1 MKKLL
6 LLVCGFIFV
15 AAGTAAA
22 GWTTSTSTISFT
34 PSKNVSIYW
43 NVDTNNQ
50 SYALGSKHRQGNR
63 IFATTSATS
72 KVYYKENDAYIGDAG
87 GSGDANITMPG
98 PGSTVSGWS
107 SI

>member
-1 MKKLL
+1 MRKIF
-6 LLVCGFIFV
+6 LLVLGFVFMF
-15 AAGTAAA
+15 AGIASA
-22 GWTTSTSTISFT
+22 GGWVTSVSNISFT

-50 SYALGSKHRQGNR
+50 SYALGSKHTQGNR
-63 IFATTSATS
+63 IFATTSASS
-72 KVYYKENDAYIGDAG
+72 KVYYKESNDYIGKT
-87 GSGDANITMPG
+87 GSATGVTMPG